1 MLGFDIND
9 LSKTITQDELS
20 MRIEDIKDAYNDE
33 YNNICYKFNCKIKN
47 KNFIEL
53 DDKEGLMFIKKI
65 INSNYGF
72 EIKKDGDNYKMNIPN
87 EGEVNMW
94 NKLYEYKNN
103 KTAENKSLSH
113 LISPINI
120 NDHLDEIFIED

>member
-53 DDKEGLMFIKKI
+53 DDKEGLMFIKKV
-65 INSNYGF
+65 INSQYGF
-72 EIKKDGDNYKMNIPN
+72 EIKKDTDNYKMIIPN

-103 KTAENKSLSH
+103 KAAVNEGLSN

-120 NDHLDEIFIED
+120 NDHLDEVFIED